1 MRAMRSFLLRRAVLR
16 VIGIAIGVTLIWASI
31 DKLHYP
37 DRFADVVHDYDMLP
51 IWLVNAFALA
61 MPALEVT
68 TGLALILGVWRR
80 PAGLLAVG
88 LFTAFMVAI
97 AQAQLRGLQIEC
109 GCFSVS
115 DMSASEAS
123 WGLFA
128 RDAVYLAGAMLV
140 WRRG

>member
-1 MRAMRSFLLRRAVLR
+1 MKAIRAFLLRRAVLR

-51 IWLVNAFALA
+51 IQLVNAFALA
-61 MPALEVT
+61 MPAVEVV
-68 TGLALILGVWRR
+68 TGLALVFGLWRR

-115 DMSASEAS
+115 DMSASQAS

-128 RDAVYLAGAMLV
+128 RDAFYLAGAVLV

>member
-1 MRAMRSFLLRRAVLR
+1 MKAVRAFLLHRAVLR
-16 VIGIAIGVTLIWASI
+16 LIGIVIGVTLVWASI

-61 MPALEVT
+61 MPAVEVV
-68 TGLALILGVWRR
+68 TGLALVFGVWRR
-80 PAGLLAVG
+80 PAGLLAAG
-88 LFTAFMVAI
+88 LFLAFMVAI
-97 AQAQLRGLQIEC
+97 AQAQFRGLQIEC

-115 DMSASEAS
+115 DMSSSQAT

-128 RDAVYLAGAMLV
+128 RDVLYLAGSILI

>member
-1 MRAMRSFLLRRAVLR
+1 VKAVRAVLLHR
-16 VIGIAIGVTLIWASI
+16 IVLRLIAVAIGATLIWASI

-51 IWLVNAFALA
+51 LSLVNAFALA
-61 MPALEVT
+61 MPAVEVV
-68 TGLALILGVWRR
+68 TGLALIVGIWRR

-88 LFTAFMVAI
+88 LFAAFMIAI

-109 GCFSVS
+109 GCFNVS
-115 DMSASEAS
+115 DMSASQAS

>member
-1 MRAMRSFLLRRAVLR
+1 VKTIRALLLHRTVLR
-16 VIGIAIGVTLIWASI
+16 LIAIAIGVTLIWASI

-51 IWLVNAFALA
+51 LSLVNAFALA
-61 MPALEVT
+61 MPAVEVV
-68 TGLALILGVWRR
+68 TGLALIVGLWRR

-88 LFTAFMVAI
+88 LFAAFMIAI

-115 DMSASEAS
+115 DMSASQAT

-128 RDAVYLAGAMLV
+128 RDVVYLAGSMLV